1 MFSLRSLIEAQKAS
15 YVSYIRSDGTNDG
28 HINNA
33 FWEVRS
39 NPIFMCGVYFTADFE
54 KPKFKTKSLLTQGI
68 RQRILFVHATT
79 KDVTQLTG
87 VHCPEKQRWRNEKL
101 YLSIVAR
108 GVGKTAAYNC
118 KNCRRTDHPLHTPSS
133 NKANAL

>member
-1 MFSLRSLIEAQKAS
+1 MYRSFVLMAPTMDILITLS
-15 YVSYIRSDGTNDG
+15 GSFVRIRS
-28 HINNA
+28 
-33 FWEVRS
+33 
-39 NPIFMCGVYFTADFE
+39 FMCGVYFTADFE

-87 VHCPEKQRWRNEKL
+87 VHCPEKQRSSNEKL

-108 GVGKTAAYNC
+108 GVSKTAAYNC

-133 NKANAL
+133 TKTNAL